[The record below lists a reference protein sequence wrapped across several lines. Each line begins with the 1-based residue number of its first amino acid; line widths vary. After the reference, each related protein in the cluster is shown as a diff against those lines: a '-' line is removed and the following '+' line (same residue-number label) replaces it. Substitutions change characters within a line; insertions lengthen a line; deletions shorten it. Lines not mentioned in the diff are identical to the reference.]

1 MMTIMKTNVK
11 MMTMMMDENI
21 ATCGGAGLGECPLAV
36 QTEAGIPSTIQ
47 IQPPLPSDKDD
58 DNTNDDVLRMM
69 ITIRLMIVML
79 MVVVKT
85 ITMVMMRMVVIM
97 IIQHTHLSLTHVA
110 KTKASHIFLGKMN
123 VTTLNNKDFAWRSE
137 LFGQH

>member
-1 MMTIMKTNVK
+1 MVMKMIMARMTKNVMVMKIVMAIMKTNVK

-69 ITIRLMIVML
+69 ITIMLRIV
-79 MVVVKT
+79 KC
-85 ITMVMMRMVVIM
+85 
-97 IIQHTHLSLTHVA
+97 
-110 KTKASHIFLGKMN
+110 
-123 VTTLNNKDFAWRSE
+123 
-137 LFGQH
+137 

>member
-1 MMTIMKTNVK
+1 MKIVKMVMKMIMARMTKNLMVMKIVMAIMMTNVK

-69 ITIRLMIVML
+69 ITIMLRIV
-79 MVVVKT
+79 KC
-85 ITMVMMRMVVIM
+85 
-97 IIQHTHLSLTHVA
+97 
-110 KTKASHIFLGKMN
+110 
-123 VTTLNNKDFAWRSE
+123 
-137 LFGQH
+137 

>member
-58 DNTNDDVLRMM
+58 DGDDDNTYDDVLRMM
-69 ITIRLMIVML
+69 ITIMLMIVML
-79 MVVVKT
+79 MVVVTT
-85 ITMVMMRMVVIM
+85 ITMVITRMVVIM
-97 IIQHTHLSLTHVA
+97 MMLIIRT
-110 KTKASHIFLGKMN
+110 
-123 VTTLNNKDFAWRSE
+123 RSE
-137 LFGQH
+137 KYIL

>member
-1 MMTIMKTNVK
+1 MIIIMKIVKMVMKMIMARMTKNLMVMKIVMAIMMTNVK

-69 ITIRLMIVML
+69 ITIMLRIV
-79 MVVVKT
+79 KC
-85 ITMVMMRMVVIM
+85 
-97 IIQHTHLSLTHVA
+97 
-110 KTKASHIFLGKMN
+110 
-123 VTTLNNKDFAWRSE
+123 
-137 LFGQH
+137 

>member
-1 MMTIMKTNVK
+1 MMAIMKTNVK

-58 DNTNDDVLRMM
+58 DGDDDNTNDDVLRMM
-69 ITIRLMIVML
+69 ITIMLMIVML
-79 MVVVKT
+79 MVVVTT
-85 ITMVMMRMVVIM
+85 ITMVMKVMVMMVVIM
-97 IIQHTHLSLTHVA
+97 MMLIIRT
-110 KTKASHIFLGKMN
+110 
-123 VTTLNNKDFAWRSE
+123 RSE
-137 LFGQH
+137 KYIL